1 MESIWI
7 LKHIY
12 LDKSFLFFL
21 VIVIIT
27 GSFNDFILYFSL
39 LVIHELGHTITGICL
54 GYRLDKISFYS
65 YGGVTKFNMMM
76 NVPLRKE
83 LLILVMGPIVQI
95 IGYLILKIYV
105 DSNNLMLY
113 HYTLL
118 IFNLLPVY
126 PLDGGR
132 IINLFCNYFY
142 SYIRSFY
149 LSFWVSFVVL
159 IGLFIYNIIH
169 FNLNLL
175 LMIIVLFIKLFNSR
189 KNLTYLYNR
198 FLLERHLYDFSFK
211 KEEYINSIN
220 KFYRDRVHVVN
231 LEREKKVLK
240 KYFR

>member
-1 MESIWI
+1 M
-7 LKHIY
+7 KHIY

-21 VIVIIT
+21 IIIILT

-39 LVIHELGHTITGICL
+39 LVIHELGHTITGLLL
-54 GYRLDKISFYS
+54 GYKLDKISFYS
-65 YGGVTKFNMMM
+65 YGGITKFNMMM
-76 NVPLRKE
+76 NVPLKKE
-83 LLILVMGPIVQI
+83 LLILVMGPVAQI
-95 IGYLILKIYV
+95 IGYLILKHFV
-105 DSNNLMLY
+105 DSDNLTLY

-132 IINLFCNYFY
+132 LINLFCNYFC

-149 LSFWVSFVVL
+149 LSFGFSL
-159 IGLFIYNIIH
+159 IALTGLFIYNILH

-175 LMIIVLFIKLFNSR
+175 IMIIVLFIKLFNSR
-189 KNLTYLYNR
+189 KNLMYLYNR

-220 KFYRDRVHVVN
+220 KFYRDRIHVVN
-231 LEREKKVLK
+231 LEKEKNALR

>member
-1 MESIWI
+1 M
-7 LKHIY
+7 KRIY

-21 VIVIIT
+21 AIIILT

-39 LVIHELGHTITGICL
+39 LIIHELGHTITGLLL
-54 GYRLDKISFYS
+54 GYKLDKISFYS

-76 NVPLRKE
+76 NVPLKKE
-83 LLILVMGPIVQI
+83 LLILIMGPVAQI
-95 IGYLILKIYV
+95 IGYLILKIYI
-105 DSNNLMLY
+105 DSNNLTLY

-132 IINLFCNYFY
+132 LVNLFCNYFC

-149 LSFWVSFVVL
+149 LSFGFSLIVL
-159 IGLFIYNIIH
+159 TCLFIYNILH

-175 LMIIVLFIKLFNSR
+175 IMIIVLFIKLFNSR
-189 KNLTYLYNR
+189 KNLMYLYNR

-220 KFYRDRVHVVN
+220 KFYRDRSHVIN
-231 LEREKKVLK
+231 LEKEKNALR